1 MLCSKPGPTSVPFY
15 SPENEEYYAR
25 VHRNGRDPD
34 QHFGLEERPF
44 RRYPEA
50 SLVAGKPVPLVMQ
63 FDAGVSV
70 NRERFSEPQDVL
82 EPDCC
87 DGRPRPGHVVLAL
100 RVSNVPNAI
109 STEDR
114 SGRVFQFR
122 PKHTPCETCYPH
134 SEIWCN
140 QSGDIHQNYERPPK
154 QVRDKLRAALARQIG
169 TQNVLRF
176 EPSE

>member
-122 PKHTPCETCYPH
+122 PKHTPCETCYPT
-134 SEIWCN
+134 
-140 QSGDIHQNYERPPK
+140 QKSGATSPATFTRIMKDRLS
-154 QVRDKLRAALARQIG
+154 KLG
-169 TQNVLRF
+169 TNSAPRWQGK
-176 EPSE
+176 